1 MPDAARGIRRCHGI
15 RSVDHNGGMSRLLSD
30 DEVTTQL
37 AGLSGWQ
44 REGDAIV
51 ATVEAPD
58 FPAAIRI
65 VDAVADEAEQ
75 MNHHPDIDIRWRTT
89 RWLLTTHDAGGL
101 TQLDIELA
109 HRISAAARARRGDR
123 RWVTPP
129 WPPRPSTTRRTT
141 RRSPGG

>member
-1 MPDAARGIRRCHGI
+1 
-15 RSVDHNGGMSRLLSD
+15 MSRLLGD

-75 MNHHPDIDIRWRTT
+75 MNHHPDIDIRWRSVSFACA
-89 RWLLTTHDAGGL
+89 THSEGGV
-101 TQLDIELA
+101 TQLDVELA
-109 HRISAAARARRGDR
+109 HRISSAARAEGAT
-123 RWVTPP
+123 V
-129 WPPRPSTTRRTT
+129 
-141 RRSPGG
+141 GA